1 MNKNKGQ
8 FKKQAILHWD
18 TRNNNAML
26 VVVGEAST
34 GKSSILR
41 LSELRKEYL
50 ASLPKPLNEQIVI
63 DKACSAKKFLDKT
76 NKTK

>member
-1 MNKNKGQ
+1 MKEKS
-8 FKKQAILHWD
+8 KKKEILHWD

-26 VVVGEAST
+26 VVVGKAST

-50 ASLPKPLNEQIVI
+50 SSLPKPLNEQVIV
-63 DKACSAKKFLDKT
+63 DRPCSARKIGKEI
-76 NKTK
+76 NKNF